1 MGAARSA
8 ARSIFSGASMTTTTI
23 TPDWF
28 PRVGQLWPG
37 QGIYVGVCRGE
48 KGQPDHHLFIST
60 APQSFN
66 AKVAW
71 GGRGT
76 DDPGARS
83 LHDGLANTRAL
94 LASTQPHPAAKWAA
108 DLDVDG
114 HKDWYLPAK
123 RELNLIC
130 ANVPDLVKPGYYWS
144 SSQFSADFAWF
155 QGFAVGSQ
163 YYVGKDYERQALAVR
178 RFLIT

>member
-8 ARSIFSGASMTTTTI
+8 ARSIFSGASMTTTTVRLDLELDTSKVQAQLQALLEKPAKPTTAAI

-123 RELNLIC
+123 REL
-130 ANVPDLVKPGYYWS
+130 
-144 SSQFSADFAWF
+144 
-155 QGFAVGSQ
+155 
-163 YYVGKDYERQALAVR
+163 
-178 RFLIT
+178 